1 MYLPFT
7 YSENDKP
14 NFEEKIMLFTTI
26 ILQNNT
32 GNINM
37 FNKVSL
43 FLGI

>member
-1 MYLPFT
+1 MLQGTFY
-7 YSENDKP
+7 DKALYD
-14 NFEEKIMLFTTI
+14 EKIILFTKFL
-26 ILQNNT
+26 LQNNT